1 MNARLALA
9 FGAVMVLAM
18 GVYLFVE
25 VRATPEEVAPPVAGN
40 GSGSGSSEK
49 SADSDVAGS
58 GTPQVAPP
66 PRWSGEHGAR
76 NKVVGFRHFETR
88 QTAPATGSG
97 SDGDDGSAKQVVPP
111 DDGKPNVHADAL
123 MDQANKAY
131 DRQDYEEAKSVAQK
145 VLATTPNNVRMLRIM
160 VSSSCIDGDTA
171 TAQKYYVML
180 PKYDRDQMKL
190 RCGRDNG
197 VTFTEPTGP

>member
-1 MNARLALA
+1 
-9 FGAVMVLAM
+9 MVLAM

-25 VRATPEEVAPPVAGN
+25 VRTTPAEVAPPVAT
-40 GSGSGSSEK
+40 GSSAGVGEK
-49 SADSDVAGS
+49 TADDADAAGS
-58 GTPQVAPP
+58 GTSPIAAP
-66 PRWSGEHGAR
+66 PRWSEHGAR
-76 NKVVGFRHFETR
+76 TKVVGFRHFENR
-88 QTAPATGSG
+88 QAAVTG
-97 SDGDDGSAKQVVPP
+97 SDGEDGSAKQVTPP
-111 DDGKPNVHADAL
+111 DEGKPNVHADAL

-131 DRQDYEEAKSVAQK
+131 DRQDYDEAKSIAQK

>member
-1 MNARLALA
+1 MNARLALVI
-9 FGAVMVLAM
+9 GAVMVLAM

-25 VRATPEEVAPPVAGN
+25 VRATPEEAAPPIAGN
-40 GSGSGSSEK
+40 STGSGSSEK
-49 SADSDVAGS
+49 TADADGEAAGS
-58 GTPQVAPP
+58 GASQVAPP

-88 QTAPATGSG
+88 QTAAP
-97 SDGDDGSAKQVVPP
+97 DDGAKQVVPP
-111 DDGKPNVHADAL
+111 AEGKPDVHADAL

-131 DRQDYEEAKSVAQK
+131 DRQDYDEAKSIAQK